1 MDKLRATNKQVSTI
15 SGAVAS
21 NRLGESMGMSGKMSD
36 ETLNPSGKKISAING
51 SKLCIEREG
60 KDGMSGRL
68 PSPNI
73 EALRTTN
80 KSVSA
85 IGGAVARNQLGK

>member
-1 MDKLRATNKQVSTI
+1 MDKLRATNKQVGTI

-21 NRLGESMGMSGKMSD
+21 NRLGESMGMSGGMSD
-36 ETLNPSGKKISAING
+36 ETLNPSGKKIGAING
-51 SKLCIEREG
+51 SKLCVERSA
-60 KDGMSGRL
+60 KDGMSGSY
-68 PSPNI
+68 PGPNV